1 MYNITT
7 YCPCVEIIDD
17 TSTDYIITQVF
28 GWATGILALVKIF
41 FFTITLLMKKYAG
54 NISILFVLVGILG
67 AVCAIVFG
75 VRIDEISIYIRGII
89 MLILSIIVFV
99 AKFVFDNELKMKK
112 KQCSDTN
119 TEKDPLLMIKNIE
132 KRLKTKS
139 NNYELVRYKN
149 DKNLIIINKDE
160 IIINSIKLN
169 YNKDIL
175 DSLMKYLKKENLQK
189 DIELVNM
196 K

>member
-7 YCPCVEIIDD
+7 YCPCIEEIDE

-75 VRIDEISIYIRGII
+75 VRIDEISVYIRGII

-112 KQCSDTN
+112 KQCSDT
-119 TEKDPLLMIKNIE
+119 L
-132 KRLKTKS
+132 S
-139 NNYELVRYKN
+139 
-149 DKNLIIINKDE
+149 LIHI
-160 IIINSIKLN
+160 
-169 YNKDIL
+169 
-175 DSLMKYLKKENLQK
+175 
-189 DIELVNM
+189 
-196 K
+196 

>member
-1 MYNITT
+1 MNNITT
-7 YCPCVEIIDD
+7 ICPCVEIIDE
-17 TSTDYIITQVF
+17 TNTDYIITQVF

-41 FFTITLLMKKYAG
+41 FFTITLLIKKYAG

-67 AVCAIVFG
+67 SVCAIVFG
-75 VRIDEISIYIRGII
+75 VRIDEISVYIRGII

-99 AKFVFDNELKMKK
+99 AKFVFDHKLKMKK
-112 KQCSDTN
+112 KQCSDTD
-119 TEKDPLLMIKNIE
+119 TEKDPLLMIKYIE
-132 KRLKTKS
+132 KRLKNKS
-139 NNYELVRYKN
+139 NDHDLVQYKN
-149 DKNLIIINKDE
+149 NKNLIIINKDE

-175 DSLMKYLKKENLQK
+175 NSLMEYLKKENLRR
-189 DIELVNM
+189 DIELVSI

>member
-1 MYNITT
+1 MNNITT
-7 YCPCVEIIDD
+7 ICPCVEIIDE
-17 TSTDYIITQVF
+17 TNTDYIITQVF

-41 FFTITLLMKKYAG
+41 FFTITLLIKKYAG

-67 AVCAIVFG
+67 SVCAIVFG
-75 VRIDEISIYIRGII
+75 VRIDEISVYIRGII

-99 AKFVFDNELKMKK
+99 AKFVFDHELKMKK

-149 DKNLIIINKDE
+149 DENLIIINKDE
-160 IIINSIKLN
+160 IIINSIKLS

-175 DSLMKYLKKENLQK
+175 NSLMEYLKKENLRR
-189 DIELVNM
+189 DIELVSI

>member
-7 YCPCVEIIDD
+7 YCPCAEIINE
-17 TSTDYIITQVF
+17 TNTEYIITQVF

-41 FFTITLLMKKYAG
+41 FFTITLLIKKYAG

-75 VRIDEISIYIRGII
+75 VRIDEISVYIRGII

-99 AKFVFDNELKMKK
+99 AKFVFDYELKMKK
-112 KQCSDTN
+112 KQYSDTN

-132 KRLKTKS
+132 KRLKMKP
-139 NNYELVRYKN
+139 NNNDLIQYKN
-149 DKNLIIINKDE
+149 NKNLIIINNDE
-160 IIINSIKLN
+160 IIINSIKLS
-169 YNKDIL
+169 YNKNIL
-175 DSLMKYLKKENLQK
+175 NSLIEYLKKENLRK
-189 DIELVNM
+189 DIELVKM